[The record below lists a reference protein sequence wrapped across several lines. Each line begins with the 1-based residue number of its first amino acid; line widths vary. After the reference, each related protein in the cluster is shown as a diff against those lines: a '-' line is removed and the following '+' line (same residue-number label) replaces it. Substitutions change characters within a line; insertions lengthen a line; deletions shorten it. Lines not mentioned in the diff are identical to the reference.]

1 MTNTRQAVSLLP
13 DVVQQTQVIAFGLPQ
28 SEADD
33 ALLRVVKTGEVI
45 RIRGV
50 VQGNQWRTIAV
61 VPGVVVGGGG

>member
-1 MTNTRQAVSLLP
+1 M
-13 DVVQQTQVIAFGLPQ
+13 QQTQVIAFGLPQ